1 MKRVSNEARQLRN
14 LLPEAAMGAER
25 LETATVEEMVNAERD
40 FERAEVE
47 AARSG
52 VVPTMSA
59 EDAEEIDWDLHIEF
73 DDAPDVE
80 EPPPQD
86 ENVFQLELFL
96 ARVHHHKPMPP
107 PVPVKSSPPPLPP
120 TMPPPLPTRA
130 TKDHDDRRTTPPP
143 PDWDPVRM
151 SRKRA

>member
-1 MKRVSNEARQLRN
+1 
-14 LLPEAAMGAER
+14 MGAER

-80 EPPPQD
+80 EPAPQS

-96 ARVHHHKPMPP
+96 ARVDQQRPGI
-107 PVPVKSSPPPLPP
+107 PPPLPA
-120 TMPPPLPTRA
+120 RA
-130 TKDHDDRRTTPPP
+130 NKEAEERRTTPPP
-143 PDWDPVRM
+143 PDWDPVRL